1 MLRDGVF
8 SPDNRAEEGNVSC
21 RKILAEK
28 NLPLTGNNMR
38 RKKMARI
45 KPMTGKLE
53 SLEDV
58 NLALRDIGLAE
69 RELTQIDTEAHKKI
83 AEIKTAA
90 AEKGEAL
97 RKRIAELSTKIQAY
111 SDYNRDEL
119 FKDRKTV
126 ELSFGIFGYRKSTK
140 ISVKKTTLE
149 LLKTLAEKKRSL
161 LKCVRIKEEVDKD
174 ELGKL
179 DNETLLQVD
188 AVRKTSDDF
197 FCEANTEE
205 VNRELL
211 NA

>member
-1 MLRDGVF
+1 
-8 SPDNRAEEGNVSC
+8 
-21 RKILAEK
+21 
-28 NLPLTGNNMR
+28 
-38 RKKMARI
+38 MARI

-58 NLALRDIGLAE
+58 NRALRDIGLAE
-69 RELTQIDTEAHKKI
+69 RELSQIDTDAHKKI

-140 ISVKKTTLE
+140 ISVKKTTVE
-149 LLKTLAEKKRSL
+149 LLRKMNL
-161 LKCVRIKEEVDKD
+161 LNCIRVKEEPNKD
-174 ELGKL
+174 AMANL
-179 DNETLLQVD
+179 DDDTLRQLD
-188 AVRKTSDDF
+188 AVRKVTDDF

-205 VNRELL
+205 VNADLL
-211 NA
+211 KSV

>member
-1 MLRDGVF
+1 
-8 SPDNRAEEGNVSC
+8 
-21 RKILAEK
+21 
-28 NLPLTGNNMR
+28 
-38 RKKMARI
+38 MARI

-90 AEKGEAL
+90 TEKGEAL

-140 ISVKKTTLE
+140 M
-149 LLKTLAEKKRSL
+149 
-161 LKCVRIKEEVDKD
+161 C
-174 ELGKL
+174 
-179 DNETLLQVD
+179 
-188 AVRKTSDDF
+188 
-197 FCEANTEE
+197 
-205 VNRELL
+205 
-211 NA
+211 

>member
-1 MLRDGVF
+1 
-8 SPDNRAEEGNVSC
+8 
-21 RKILAEK
+21 
-28 NLPLTGNNMR
+28 
-38 RKKMARI
+38 MARI

-83 AEIKTAA
+83 AEVKTAA

>member
-1 MLRDGVF
+1 
-8 SPDNRAEEGNVSC
+8 
-21 RKILAEK
+21 
-28 NLPLTGNNMR
+28 
-38 RKKMARI
+38 MARI

-90 AEKGEAL
+90 TEKGEAL

-149 LLKTLAEKKRSL
+149 LLKTLAEKKESL
-161 LKCVRIKEEVDKD
+161 LSCVRIKEEVDKD

-188 AVRKTSDDF
+188 AVRKTSDNF
-197 FCEANTEE
+197 FCEANKEE

>member
-1 MLRDGVF
+1 
-8 SPDNRAEEGNVSC
+8 
-21 RKILAEK
+21 
-28 NLPLTGNNMR
+28 
-38 RKKMARI
+38 MARI

-140 ISVKKTTLE
+140 ISVKKTTVE
-149 LLKTLAEKKRSL
+149 LLRKLNL
-161 LKCVRIKEEVDKD
+161 LNCIRVKEEPDKD
-174 ELGKL
+174 FRRYAA
-179 DNETLLQVD
+179 D
-188 AVRKTSDDF
+188 AYSGSARRIRVRL
-197 FCEANTEE
+197 EHEQ
-205 VNRELL
+205 L
-211 NA
+211 

>member
-1 MLRDGVF
+1 
-8 SPDNRAEEGNVSC
+8 
-21 RKILAEK
+21 
-28 NLPLTGNNMR
+28 
-38 RKKMARI
+38 MARI

-97 RKRIAELSTKIQAY
+97 RKRISELSSKIQAY

-140 ISVKKTTLE
+140 ISVKKTTVD
-149 LLKTLAEKKRSL
+149 LLRKLNL
-161 LKCVRIKEEVDKD
+161 LNCIRVKEEPDKD
-174 ELGKL
+174 AMAAL
-179 DNETLLQVD
+179 DDETLGQLD
-188 AVRKTSDDF
+188 AVRKVTDDF